1 MPGRNL
7 YPQGQYSRSD
17 NQRHVHDRAAR
28 GRANRP
34 HDAAHSTV
42 QAKAESADT
51 DDLLSVLE
59 DDCGRRLLEQVAA
72 EAKPA
77 RALVDAVDASRAT
90 VYRRLNALEDAGLVE
105 TATEYDE
112 DGHHRKVFRA
122 TLERVTLELDDGGL
136 SATVATSTD
145 G

>member
-7 YPQGQYSRSD
+7 HPQGTYSQSD
-17 NQRHVHDRAAR
+17 DHQHVHDHAAR
-28 GRANRP
+28 AESRP
-34 HDAAHSTV
+34 RRRAAHSEV
-42 QAKAESADT
+42 REKADDVDT

-59 DDCGRRLLEQVAA
+59 DDCGRTLLEQVAG

-77 RALVDAVDASRAT
+77 RALVEAVDASRAT
-90 VYRRLNALEDAGLVE
+90 VYRRLNALEEAGLVE
-105 TATEYDE
+105 TATQYDE

-136 SATVATSTD
+136 SAHVATSTD